1 MIRGFR
7 VRIAVLGAAGQLG
20 SDLVRL
26 LGDQAIP
33 LGREAVDL
41 ADPDSIRSEIAA
53 ASPDVVVNCAAF
65 NFVDRAERE
74 PDAAF
79 AVNAVAVE
87 QMAHA
92 CRELDAVLVHVST
105 DYVFGQ
111 DAARKT
117 PYRECDA
124 PGPTCV
130 YGASKLEGERR
141 AASCPR
147 HFVVRTCGLFGLA
160 GQTSKKGNF
169 VEMILRQVAENKPLR
184 VVDDQRCSPTASA
197 DLAATI
203 LPLVATG
210 KYGLYHATN
219 AGDCTWYEFAK
230 AILELSGIDRP
241 IEPVSTAF
249 FNSAAKRPGY
259 SVLANDKLAAA
270 GVTPL
275 RPWRDALADYLSK
288 RSSR

>member
-1 MIRGFR
+1 

-20 SDLVRL
+20 SDLVRI
-26 LGDQAIP
+26 LGERAIP

-41 ADPDSIRSEIAA
+41 ADPDSIRAEIASA
-53 ASPDVVVNCAAF
+53 QADVVVNCAAF
-65 NFVDRAERE
+65 NFVDRAQRE

-92 CRELDAVLVHVST
+92 CRESGAVLVHVST

-111 DAARKT
+111 DTARKS
-117 PYRECDA
+117 PYREDET

-130 YGASKLEGERR
+130 YGASKLEGEKR
-141 AASCPR
+141 ATACPR
-147 HFVVRTCGLFGLA
+147 HFVVRTCGLFGLV
-160 GQTSKKGNF
+160 GRTSKKGNF
-169 VEMILRQVAENKPLR
+169 VEMILRQVVENKPLR
-184 VVDDQRCSPTASA
+184 VVDDQRCSPTATA
-197 DLAATI
+197 DLAAI
-203 LPLVATG
+203 LLPLVATG
-210 KYGLYHATN
+210 KFGLYHATSG
-219 AGDCTWYEFAK
+219 GDCTWFEFAK

-259 SVLANDKLAAA
+259 SVLSNDKLAAA

-275 RPWRDALADYLSK
+275 RHWREALADYLSK
-288 RSSR
+288 RSGS